1 MAEKNVNVR
10 LVATGGGQVRAEL
23 SNIGKTGEAALNG
36 VGAAATSASSRLK
49 VVGDSA
55 ERAGQGFGNAA
66 SNLRQ
71 TTMQLSQIAQ
81 QGSITGNY
89 LQAFAIQLPDLALAF
104 GPVGIAVGAVA
115 GSLLMLA
122 PSLLGAGDAAKEMQ
136 DKLDAAERSGR
147 AMAEALKLADTPL
160 AILRQRY
167 RDLADEIQRATGIAA
182 SFAADQA
189 RRDVLGAAG
198 NLGADFRDLNIAIPS
213 LDVGD
218 FEGAQRREQLI
229 IRQRAAMDDL
239 REKTGATVEQV
250 ELLRMAI
257 NRTDSS
263 NSFEAVVQDGENL
276 LSLIDQL
283 YKTADEDQRS
293 YLQQWQA
300 SVFSVVQI
308 ARDQIDAEI
317 AERQRLADTYD
328 KTGTQLVQ
336 LADDLESAEAERA
349 KAVAAGLKDE
359 VSLWDR
365 IIAKI
370 QEATLE
376 AKSAAGEFAV
386 AFARGNDGFS
396 QMYDRMRGGPL
407 PYQQDVDI
415 GAAASKG
422 ILDLIAQVEGT
433 DKGRGYNETLGYG
446 AYTGGPVNLINMT
459 LREVLALQRQMLA
472 HPDNT
477 YNSSAVGRYQI
488 VGTTLGGEGL
498 TGQGGLIKTLGL
510 DLDQLF
516 DEQMQDRLAAQLVR
530 ETAARGTQKDWYN
543 QWQGLEAKR
552 VDLSTINNAMGVKSV
567 GLDPAVEAARKKEND
582 ELQRG
587 LDLRADFMVALQDQ
601 ANAAALEAQVTGQSV
616 YEQVRLRTE
625 MTLTQQARAKGID
638 LNEQIAGSEKTYGQA
653 IKETAASLA
662 ASAQEQAA
670 QEGRFKAAEDAAK
683 KAADTMRKFQ
693 DDLKQGFR
701 SAFQSVI
708 DGTES
713 VTDAFRN
720 MIADMLMQR
729 AMLGFDNLID
739 GLLGAAFGGGD
750 PLAAALTG
758 AGVSGVQSSGNWSS
772 RAASAVT
779 QQAVQVTV
787 GVDQRT
793 GNLTAFTDQR
803 VAAGMRQADRA
814 MPSRV
819 ADINRDRL
827 KR

>member
-23 SNIGKTGEAALNG
+23 SNIGKTGDAALNG
-36 VGAAATSASSRLK
+36 VGAAATTASNRLK
-49 VVGDSA
+49 VV
-55 ERAGQGFGNAA
+55 ENAA
-66 SNLRQ
+66 EKAGDGASAMGGGLRAAS
-71 TTMQLSQIAQ
+71 MQMSQMAQ
-81 QGSITGNY
+81 QTMATGNF
-89 LQAFAIQLPDLALAF
+89 LQSLAIQLPDLTLGF
-104 GPVGIAVGAVA
+104 GPLGIAA
-115 GSLLMLA
+115 GIAGGVLLTLI
-122 PSLLGAGDAAKEMQ
+122 PSLLGTGDAAKEMQ
-136 DKLDAAERSGR
+136 DKLDAAEKSTQ
-147 AMAEALKLADTPL
+147 AMVAALKLANTPV
-160 AILRQRY
+160 AILRQQY
-167 RDLADEIQRATGIAA
+167 RGLADEIQRATGIAA
-182 SFAADQA
+182 GFAADQA
-189 RRDVLGAAG
+189 RRDVLGAARG
-198 NLGADFRDLNIAIPS
+198 LGDT
-213 LDVGD
+213 VGD
-218 FEGAQRREQLI
+218 INPVRTPGLSDPEW
-229 IRQRAAMDDL
+229 AAVQASIMDDL
-239 REKTGATVEQV
+239 REKTGATVDQV
-250 ELLRMAI
+250 DLLRMALT
-257 NRTDSS
+257 RTGSS
-263 NSFEAVVQDGENL
+263 NSLDAVVKDGENL
-276 LSLIDQL
+276 LSVIDQI
-283 YKTADEDQRS
+283 YKNADAEQQQ
-293 YLQQWQA
+293 YLRDWA
-300 SVFSVVQI
+300 ANVSAVVQV

-328 KTGTQLVQ
+328 KTGTQIVQ

-359 VSLWDR
+359 VALWDR
-365 IIAKI
+365 VIAKI

-396 QMYDRMRGGPL
+396 TMFDKMRLGGL

-422 ILDLIAQVEGT
+422 ILDLIAKVEGT

-601 ANAAALEAQVTGQSV
+601 ANAAALEAQVAGQSV

-653 IKETAASLA
+653 IKETAASMA

-683 KAADTMRKFQ
+683 RAADTMRKFQ

-713 VTDAFRN
+713 VADAFRN

-758 AGVSGVQSSGNWSS
+758 AGVCGVQSSGNWFS

>member
-36 VGAAATSASSRLK
+36 VGAAATTASNRLK
-49 VVGDSA
+49 VV
-55 ERAGQGFGNAA
+55 ENAA
-66 SNLRQ
+66 EKAGDGASAMGGGLRAAS
-71 TTMQLSQIAQ
+71 MQMSQMAQ
-81 QGSITGNY
+81 QTMATGNF
-89 LQAFAIQLPDLALAF
+89 LQSLAIQLPDLTLGF
-104 GPVGIAVGAVA
+104 GPLGIAA
-115 GSLLMLA
+115 GIAGGVLLTLI
-122 PSLLGAGDAAKEMQ
+122 PSLLGTGDAAKEMQ
-136 DKLDAAERSGR
+136 DKLDAAEKSTQ
-147 AMAEALKLADTPL
+147 AMVAALKLANTPV
-160 AILRQRY
+160 AILRQQY
-167 RDLADEIQRATGIAA
+167 RGLADEIQRATGIAA
-182 SFAADQA
+182 GFAADQA
-189 RRDVLGAAG
+189 RRDVLGAARG
-198 NLGADFRDLNIAIPS
+198 LGDT
-213 LDVGD
+213 VGD
-218 FEGAQRREQLI
+218 INPVRTPGLSDPEW
-229 IRQRAAMDDL
+229 AAVQASIMDDL
-239 REKTGATVEQV
+239 REKTGATVDQV
-250 ELLRMAI
+250 DLLRMALA
-257 NRTDSS
+257 RTDSS
-263 NSFEAVVQDGENL
+263 NSLDAVVKDGENL
-276 LSLIDQL
+276 LSVIDQI
-283 YKTADEDQRS
+283 YKNADAEQQQ
-293 YLQQWQA
+293 YLRDWA
-300 SVFSVVQI
+300 ANVSAVVQV

-328 KTGTQLVQ
+328 KTGTQLIQ

-359 VSLWDR
+359 VSLWER
-365 IIAKI
+365 VIAKI

-396 QMYDRMRGGPL
+396 QMYDRMRGGAL
-407 PYQQDVDI
+407 PYQNEINQGAVATDVI
-415 GAAASKG
+415 SLLK
-422 ILDLIAQVEGT
+422 QFEGFSAT
-433 DKGRGYNETLGYG
+433 AYDDGRRDGNGKRVGPPVYRAGFGSDTITLADGTIKAITAG
-446 AYTGGPVNLINMT
+446 MT
-459 LREVLALQRQMLA
+459 VSLEDANRDLQRRVIEFQNVVVGQVGQGRWGQFDQGQQAALTSIA
-472 HPDNT
+472 
-477 YNSSAVGRYQI
+477 YNYGSLPERILEAVRT
-488 VGTTLGGEGL
+488 GTTQDIASAIGRLAGDNGGINKDRRLKEASAFGDTSL
-498 TGQGGLIKTLGL
+498 VTRGL
-510 DLDQLF
+510 D
-516 DEQMQDRLAAQLVR
+516 ESKRL
-530 ETAARGTQKDWYN
+530 
-543 QWQGLEAKR
+543 
-552 VDLSTINNAMGVKSV
+552 
-567 GLDPAVEAARKKEND
+567 ND

-713 VTDAFRN
+713 VADAFRN

-758 AGVSGVQSSGNWSS
+758 AGVSGVQSSGNSFS

>member
-1 MAEKNVNVR
+1 MAEKNVNIR
-10 LVATGGGQVRAEL
+10 LGATGGGQVRAEL
-23 SNIGKTGEAALNG
+23 SEIGKTGQAAFEG
-36 VGAAATSASSRLK
+36 VGVSADSASRRLK
-49 VVGDSA
+49 GVGDA
-55 ERAGQGFGNAA
+55 ANDAGGKMAGAVDGM
-66 SNLRQ
+66 RM
-71 TTMQLSQIAQ
+71 TTMQLSQVAQ
-81 QGSITGNY
+81 QGAATGQWM
-89 LQAFAIQLPDLALAF
+89 QAFAIQLPDLALGF
-104 GPVGIAVGAVA
+104 GPVGIAAGAVA
-115 GSLLMLA
+115 GALLMLA
-122 PSLLGAGDAAKEMQ
+122 PAFLGAGRDAEIMK
-136 DKLDAAERSGR
+136 DKLS
-147 AMAEALKLADTPL
+147 
-160 AILRQRY
+160 
-167 RDLADEIQRATGIAA
+167 
-182 SFAADQA
+182 AADQA
-189 RRDVLGAAG
+189 IQALARSAKASQMSLADMQKAYGNSADEVERLNRAQLAFSRADAARKMADAMKALGLSQGSFEGGVQGPQQPGMFDWLTDGRTATKQSEYQATLTRLQVQYRLSAEQARALAQALREVATASEGEEALNAAVNLQEVLLDVAGSADKAAEKFGGENGLWDAASKVADLARQNVEAVTTATREMTITFETSISTLERLRGTLDTMLPGAG
-198 NLGADFRDLNIAIPS
+198 GVLDQVGGWLQGFRD
-213 LDVGD
+213 
-218 FEGAQRREQLI
+218 
-229 IRQRAAMDDL
+229 
-239 REKTGATVEQV
+239 K
-250 ELLRMAI
+250 
-257 NRTDSS
+257 
-263 NSFEAVVQDGENL
+263 
-276 LSLIDQL
+276 
-283 YKTADEDQRS
+283 
-293 YLQQWQA
+293 A
-300 SVFSVVQI
+300 S
-308 ARDQIDAEI
+308 
-317 AERQRLADTYD
+317 
-328 KTGTQLVQ
+328 
-336 LADDLESAEAERA
+336 
-349 KAVAAGLKDE
+349 
-359 VSLWDR
+359 
-365 IIAKI
+365 
-370 QEATLE
+370 
-376 AKSAAGEFAV
+376 GEF
-386 AFARGNDGFS
+386 GS
-396 QMYDRMRGGPL
+396 
-407 PYQQDVDI
+407 
-415 GAAASKG
+415 ASKG
-422 ILDLIAQVEGT
+422 ILDLIGWAEGT

-446 AYTGGPVNLINMT
+446 AFTGGPVNLVNMKID
-459 LREVLALQRQMLA
+459 EVLELQRRMLA

-488 VGTTLGGEGL
+488 VGTTLRGLKDRLGL
-498 TGQGGLIKTLGL
+498 TGQE
-510 DLDQLF
+510 LF
-516 DEQMQDRLAAQLVR
+516 DEQMQDRLAMELVR
-530 ETAARGTQKDWYN
+530 NRAQQGTQSGWYAE
-543 QWQGLEAKR
+543 WQGLEAKN
-552 VDLSTINNAMGVKSV
+552 VSMAAITGALGVKSV
-567 GLDPAVEAARKKEND
+567 GVDPAVEAARKKEND

-587 LDLRADFMVALQDQ
+587 LELRADFMVALQDQ

-683 KAADTMRKFQ
+683 RAADTMRKFQ

-713 VTDAFRN
+713 VADAFRN

-758 AGVSGVQSSGNWSS
+758 AGVSGVQSSGNWFS

>member
-49 VVGDSA
+49 VVESAAEKAGDGA
-55 ERAGQGFGNAA
+55 AAMGGGLRAA
-66 SNLRQ
+66 S
-71 TTMQLSQIAQ
+71 MQMSQMAQ
-81 QGSITGNY
+81 QTMATGNF
-89 LQAFAIQLPDLALAF
+89 LQSLAIQLPDLTLGF
-104 GPVGIAVGAVA
+104 GPLGIAA
-115 GSLLMLA
+115 GIAGGVLLTLI
-122 PSLLGAGDAAKEMQ
+122 PSLLGTGDAAKEMQ
-136 DKLDAAERSGR
+136 DKLDAAEKSTQ
-147 AMAEALKLADTPL
+147 AMVAALKLANTPV
-160 AILRQRY
+160 AILRQQY

-182 SFAADQA
+182 GFAADQA
-189 RRDVLGAAG
+189 RRDVLGAAQG
-198 NLGADFRDLNIAIPS
+198 LGDT
-213 LDVGD
+213 VGD
-218 FEGAQRREQLI
+218 I
-229 IRQRAAMDDL
+229 NPVRAPGLSDLEWAAVQASIMDDL
-239 REKTGATVEQV
+239 REKTGATVDQV
-250 ELLRMAI
+250 DLLRMALA
-257 NRTDSS
+257 RTDSS
-263 NSFEAVVQDGENL
+263 NSLDAVVKDGENL
-276 LSLIDQL
+276 LSVIDQI
-283 YKTADEDQRS
+283 YKNADAEQQQ
-293 YLQQWQA
+293 YLRDWA
-300 SVFSVVQI
+300 ANVSAVVQV

-328 KTGTQLVQ
+328 KTGTQIVQ

-359 VSLWDR
+359 VALWDR
-365 IIAKI
+365 VIAKI

-653 IKETAASLA
+653 IKETAASMA

-683 KAADTMRKFQ
+683 RAADTMRKFQ